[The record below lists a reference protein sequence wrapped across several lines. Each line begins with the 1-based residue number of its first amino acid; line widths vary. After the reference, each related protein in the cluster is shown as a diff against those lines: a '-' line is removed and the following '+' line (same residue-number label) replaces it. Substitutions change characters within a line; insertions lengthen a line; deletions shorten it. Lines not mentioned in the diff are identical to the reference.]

1 MSEFDVV
8 MEHVS
13 KTYPGGARAVID
25 FNAQLKHGAF
35 VAMLGPSG
43 CGKTTTLRM
52 IGGLEEVTEG
62 KILIADKDVTDLP
75 PARRDTAMMFQS
87 FALFPHRTV
96 FQNVEF
102 SLKMKGM
109 DRSVRDPRVWE
120 MLEMVGLST
129 FANRRPRELSG
140 GQQQRVALARALI
153 SRPTV
158 LLLDEPLGSLD
169 FNLRQ
174 AMMIELK
181 RLQRELNI
189 TFIMVTHSQ
198 QEAMSLADTV
208 IVMSDALIQQIG
220 TSREVHENPRTKF
233 VAEFIGNN
241 NLFQGRIR
249 SRSGSIVFIESLGQ
263 LLYVRVPAG
272 FSHVPIGKDV
282 WFSVR
287 ADLMS
292 TGEKQDM
299 ANRLQGM
306 YIASEFL
313 GSLETD
319 VFEVAPGQYVHVEQH
334 RHAQERAYKVGEF
347 ETLCWHAESGV
358 LLEDS
363 RRPEAVVAVCTGPGE
378 QALVLSEL
386 ENLDGTS
393 CRSERSVTSN
403 RRDIKFRRSR
413 AACLFVALSDRSTMC
428 RYRGGPDE

>member
-1 MSEFDVV
+1 MSNFDVV
-8 MEHVS
+8 LDRVS
-13 KTYPGGARAVID
+13 KTFPGGARAVID
-25 FNAQLKHGAF
+25 FNAEIKHGEF

-52 IGGLEEVTEG
+52 IGGLEEVTDG
-62 KILIADKDVTDLP
+62 KIFIAGKDVTDLP
-75 PARRDTAMMFQS
+75 PALRDTSMMFQS

-109 DRSVRDPRVWE
+109 EKSERDRRVWE
-120 MLEMVGLST
+120 MLEMVSLAQ
-129 FANRRPRELSG
+129 FATRRPRELSG

-181 RLQRELNI
+181 RVQRELNM

-198 QEAMSLADTV
+198 QEAMSLADKV
-208 IVMSDALIQQIG
+208 IVMSDAVIQQIG

-249 SRSGSIVFIESLGQ
+249 SRSGSVVFVGALRHALSLK
-263 LLYVRVPAG
+263 VPTG
-272 FSHVPIGKDV
+272 MRHVTIGKEV

-287 ADLMS
+287 ADLMN
-292 TGEKQDM
+292 TGDRQEM
-299 ANRLQGM
+299 SNRIEGT

-313 GSLETD
+313 GSLET
-319 VFEVAPGQYVHVEQH
+319 
-334 RHAQERAYKVGEF
+334 
-347 ETLCWHAESGV
+347 
-358 LLEDS
+358 
-363 RRPEAVVAVCTGPGE
+363 
-378 QALVLSEL
+378 
-386 ENLDGTS
+386 
-393 CRSERSVTSN
+393 
-403 RRDIKFRRSR
+403 
-413 AACLFVALSDRSTMC
+413 
-428 RYRGGPDE
+428 

>member
-25 FNAQLKHGAF
+25 FNAELKHGEF
-35 VAMLGPSG
+35 IAMLGPSG

-52 IGGLEEVTEG
+52 IGGLEEATEG
-62 KILIADKDVTDLP
+62 KIFIAGKDVTELP
-75 PARRDTAMMFQS
+75 PARRDTSMMFQS

-102 SLKMKGM
+102 SLKMKGI
-109 DRSVRDPRVWE
+109 DKSVRDPRVWE
-120 MLEMVGLST
+120 MLEMVGLTS
-129 FANRRPRELSG
+129 FATRRPRELSG

-169 FNLRQ
+169 VNLRQ

-189 TFIMVTHSQ
+189 TFVMVTHSQ
-198 QEAMSLADTV
+198 QEAMSLADMV
-208 IVMSDALIQQIG
+208 IVMSDAVIQQIG
-220 TSREVHENPRTKF
+220 TSREVHEYPRTKF

-263 LLYVRVPAG
+263 LFYVRVPAG
-272 FSHVPIGKDV
+272 FTHVPIGKDV

-292 TGEKQDM
+292 TGDKQDM
-299 ANRLQGM
+299 ANRLQGK

-334 RHAQERAYKVGEF
+334 RHAQEHMYKAGEL

-358 LLEDS
+358 LLEES
-363 RRPEAVVAVCTGPGE
+363 RRREAIE
-378 QALVLSEL
+378 
-386 ENLDGTS
+386 
-393 CRSERSVTSN
+393 
-403 RRDIKFRRSR
+403 
-413 AACLFVALSDRSTMC
+413 AA
-428 RYRGGPDE
+428 

>member
-8 MEHVS
+8 LERVS

-25 FNAQLKHGAF
+25 FNAELKHGEF
-35 VAMLGPSG
+35 VSMLGPSG

-62 KILIADKDVTDLP
+62 KIFISGKDVTDLP
-75 PARRDTAMMFQS
+75 PALRDTSMMFQS

-102 SLKMKGM
+102 CLKMKEKTQR
-109 DRSVRDPRVWE
+109 DRRVWE

-129 FANRRPRELSG
+129 FSSRHPRDLSG

-181 RLQRELNI
+181 RVQRDLNM
-189 TFIMVTHSQ
+189 TFVMVTHSQ
-198 QEAMSLADTV
+198 QEAMSLADKV
-208 IVMSDALIQQIG
+208 IVMSDAVIQQIG

-241 NLFQGRIR
+241 NLFRGRVQ
-249 SRSGSIVFIESLGQ
+249 SRSGSIVFVESLGQ
-263 LLYVRVPAG
+263 LLYIKVSPG
-272 FSHVPIGKDV
+272 MQHVPIGKEA

-287 ADLMS
+287 ADLMN
-292 TGEKQDM
+292 TGEKQEM
-299 ANRLQGM
+299 ANRIEGKF
-306 YIASEFL
+306 IASEFL

-334 RHAQERAYKVGEF
+334 RHAQDYLYKVGER

-363 RRPEAVVAVCTGPGE
+363 RKAAD
-378 QALVLSEL
+378 
-386 ENLDGTS
+386 LD
-393 CRSERSVTSN
+393 
-403 RRDIKFRRSR
+403 
-413 AACLFVALSDRSTMC
+413 AA
-428 RYRGGPDE
+428 